1 MQLWLYAL
9 PPVAGLVIGYF
20 TNDIAIRMLFRPYR
34 PYHLGS
40 FTLPFTPGVI
50 PQNQSRLAQR
60 IADAIMGSLLTPE
73 ELRNIARR
81 ILEPERI
88 EAAIRWVLTLA
99 LDRLKDPDQAVRA
112 TKVLANVLADL
123 FGESLPRLIRA
134 LARREDFLEA
144 QLNQIFDQVLLDVRL
159 NQEQAKQVSGWL
171 LEQVIPPVV
180 LRQSL
185 VDFLT
190 DRNITA
196 LDEQFRERAT
206 GTYWVVANVFG
217 LKNALLRLRS
227 YCLEEPAAAEAT
239 LRQVL
244 GDLGAER
251 RLSGLLE
258 DVSLQNLPLNT
269 LRQVRKTMRD
279 SVREYLGSQGPEL
292 LQALSRSIDWPN
304 VAGLVIGRLQKSAI
318 LDETLDQISADLTQ
332 ILKRYLDR
340 DLENL
345 MVSLI
350 PILKLEEVIINRV
363 KGTAPQDLERAIQSI
378 VSKEL
383 RAIVNLGGA
392 LGFVAG
398 CLQALFLWSRSS

>member
-9 PPVAGLVIGYF
+9 PPLAGLVIGYF

-34 PYHLGS
+34 PYRLGG

-50 PQNQSRLAQR
+50 PQNQGRLAQR

-88 EAAIRWVLTLA
+88 ESVIRWVLTLA
-99 LDRLKDPDQAVRA
+99 LDRLKDPEQEVRA

-134 LARREDFLEA
+134 LARRDDFLEA

-159 NQEQAKQVSGWL
+159 NQEQAKQASAWL

-227 YCLEEPAAAEAT
+227 YCLEEPAAAEAA

-244 GDLGAER
+244 SDLGTER
-251 RLSGLLE
+251 RLMTLLE
-258 DVSLQNLPLNT
+258 DVSLQNLPLYT

-292 LQALSRSIDWPN
+292 LQTLNRSIDWSN

-318 LDETLDQISADLTQ
+318 LNETLDQVSADLTQ

-345 MVSLI
+345 MVSVI
-350 PILKLEEVIINRV
+350 PILKLEEVIITRV
-363 KGTAPQDLERAIQSI
+363 KATPPQDLEGAIQAI

-383 RAIVNLGGA
+383 QAIVNLGGA

-398 CLQALFLWSRSS
+398 CLQALFLWSRSG